1 MNGKLIS
8 SSKRSEPAR
17 IVIADDHPLFR
28 DALRQMLDEAPDLEV
43 VGEEANGQRTLE
55 LCRRLRPDLVL
66 MDVRMPKMDGLEA
79 THTIRREFPRT
90 IVLILTSFDDPDL
103 LLKALRAG
111 AAGYVLKYVTRQQL
125 VDAIR
130 RVLRGETPLNQELAA
145 ELILRL
151 NSEAK
156 QETGSPLQSE
166 KRQELPPELLTD
178 RELEVLRLVAKGQ
191 RNSQIA
197 RNLAISC
204 GTVKIH
210 IHHIISK
217 LDVSDR
223 TEAVVRAIGL
233 GIITS

>member
-1 MNGKLIS
+1 MNGKLTS

-90 IVLILTSFDDPDL
+90 IVLILTSFDDPEL
-103 LLKALRAG
+103 LLKALRVG